1 MKEIYKNCLEY
12 IKKDP
17 KNVIQD
23 VIFII
28 AIFGLFYLMI
38 WAGQDI
44 INYQNQ

>member
-17 KNVIQD
+17 KNV
-23 VIFII
+23 
-28 AIFGLFYLMI
+28 FGLFYLMI